1 MSSVK
6 PGIDRPLT
14 IVIAAMGGEGGG
26 LLADWIVEGAKHSG
40 ILIQSTS
47 IPGVAQRTGAT
58 AYYLEMMR
66 APEGHAIDPVFGLYP
81 APGYIDIAVASEL
94 IEAGRLLEK
103 GLVSPDR
110 TTLIAST
117 HRIYAMA
124 ERTALGDGSF
134 DTQGI
139 MTAAR
144 ELSHRLVMSDLVDLA
159 RGRNTALNAIML
171 GAIAG
176 TGLLPFQNNAL
187 ETAIT
192 TRGISVAS
200 NLKGFRAGLELANTP
215 SVSDNAVDLSNAS
228 PLTEHVAHPLIT
240 RARQRLPATALDV
253 IESGIARLIDYQD
266 TEYAALYLDRVERI
280 AAIDRETKPSGN
292 TTLTREAA
300 RHLAL
305 WMSYEDVM
313 RVADLK
319 SRHKRIARVRQESG
333 ATFDEPVRI
342 TEFLNPGI
350 EEFATLLPTGV
361 GRRLMQWADN
371 RGITH
376 RLHLPMHLRSD
387 TIWGM
392 IRLRFLAWLSIRRRN
407 SYRFI
412 LEQAMIE
419 RWLDAATH
427 AAKMDLNFAFEVICC
442 ARLIKGYSDTRERAN
457 RHFDHLLERIVTP
470 ALAGLLAP
478 VTATAWLKDGCA
490 AALADDEGKGLE
502 AILDQGPPTST
513 FTASQ
518 SPTAATPPV
527 TA

>member
-58 AYYLEMMR
+58 AYYLEMMH
-66 APEGHAIDPVFGLYP
+66 ALESHAIDPVFGLYP

-124 ERTALGDGSF
+124 ERTALGDGRF

-159 RGRNTALNAIML
+159 RERNTALNAIML

-176 TGLLPFQNNAL
+176 TGLLPCQNNAL

-215 SVSDNAVDLSNAS
+215 SVSENSVDLSNAS
-228 PLTEHVAHPLIT
+228 PLTGHVAHPLIT
-240 RARQRLPATALDV
+240 RARQCLPSTALDV

-280 AAIDRETKPSGN
+280 AAVDRETKQSDN

-319 SRHKRIARVRQESG
+319 SRCKRITRVRQESG
-333 ATFDEPVRI
+333 ATLDEPVRI

-361 GRRLMQWADN
+361 GRSLMRWADN

-376 RLHLPMHLRSD
+376 RLHLPMHVRSD

-407 SYRFI
+407 SYRFV

-419 RWLDAATH
+419 RWLDAAIQ
-427 AAKMDLNFAFEVICC
+427 AAKIDLNFAFEVICC

-490 AALADDEGKGLE
+490 AALADDEGKGLK
-502 AILDQGPPTST
+502 AILDQGPPTSA
-513 FTASQ
+513 FTVSQ
-518 SPTAATPPV
+518 SPAAATPPV

>member
-1 MSSVK
+1 MSSSK

-58 AYYLEMMR
+58 AYYLEMMH
-66 APEGHAIDPVFGLYP
+66 APESHAIDPVFGLYP

-94 IEAGRLLEK
+94 VEAGRLLEN

-144 ELSHRLVMSDLVDLA
+144 KLSHHLVMDDLVELA
-159 RGRNTALNAIML
+159 RRRNTALNAIIL

-176 TGLLPFQNNAL
+176 TKLFPFPNAAL

-192 TRGISVAS
+192 TRGVSVAS
-200 NLKGFRAGLELANTP
+200 NLDGFHAGLELGNTQ
-215 SVSDNAVDLSNAS
+215 SVTKKSGDLNNAS
-228 PLTEHVAHPLIT
+228 SLSGHVAHPLIT
-240 RARQRLPATALDV
+240 RARQSLPAAALDV
-253 IESGIARLIDYQD
+253 IEPGIARLIDYQD
-266 TEYAALYLDRVERI
+266 TEYAALYLDRLERI
-280 AAIDRETKPSGN
+280 AATDQETKQPDN

-319 SRHKRIARVRQESG
+319 SRRKRITRVRQESG
-333 ATFDEPVRI
+333 ATPNEPVRI

-350 EEFATLLPTGV
+350 EEFATLLPASI
-361 GRRLMQWADN
+361 GRSLMRWADI

-376 RLHLPMHLRSD
+376 RLHLRMHVRSD

-392 IRLRFLAWLSIRRRN
+392 VRLRFLAWLSVRRRN
-407 SYRFI
+407 SHRYV

-419 RWLDAATH
+419 HWLGTAIQ
-427 AAKMDLNFAFEVICC
+427 AAKIDLNFAFEVICC

-457 RHFDHLLERIVTP
+457 RHFDQLFERIVTP
-470 ALAGLLAP
+470 ALNGKLAP
-478 VTATAWLKDGCA
+478 AAATTWLKNGCT
-490 AALADDEGKGLE
+490 AALSDDEGRKLKDV
-502 AILDQGPPTST
+502 LDQGPPIE
-513 FTASQ
+513 
-518 SPTAATPPV
+518 ATTVNQPPLEIPPV